1 MEENQKKIIP
11 LITKIFVV
19 INILLFGITGVIF
32 FINGENLIGY
42 ILLAAGFSNIIWALF
57 SFRSKNLFFVILNF
71 IFAAVSLIV
80 GINYQFADN
89 KYMAIMWIAIMLV
102 YLIIGF
108 VLLLKI
114 RKDKSGSQV

>member
-19 INILLFGITGVIF
+19 INILLFGITGAIF
-32 FINGENLIGY
+32 FINGENIIGY

-71 IFAAVSLIV
+71 IFAAVALVV
-80 GINYQFADN
+80 GINYQFANN
-89 KYMAIMWIAIMLV
+89 KYMAMMWIAIMLV

-114 RKDKSGSQV
+114 KKDKSGSQA

>member
-1 MEENQKKIIP
+1 MDENQKKTIP

-19 INILLFGITGVIF
+19 INILLFGITGTIF
-32 FINGENLIGY
+32 FINGENVIGY
-42 ILLAAGFSNIIWALF
+42 ILLAAGFSNIIWAIF

-71 IFAAVSLIV
+71 IFAAVALVV

-89 KYMAIMWIAIMLV
+89 KYMAMTWIAIMLV

-114 RKDKSGSQV
+114 KKGN

>member
-1 MEENQKKIIP
+1 MEENQKKTIP

-19 INILLFGITGVIF
+19 INILLFGITGTIF

-71 IFAAVSLIV
+71 IFAAVALIV

-89 KYMAIMWIAIMLV
+89 KYMAMMWIAIMLV

-114 RKDKSGSQV
+114 RKDKSGSQA

>member
-1 MEENQKKIIP
+1 MDENQKKTIP

-19 INILLFGITGVIF
+19 INILLFGITGTIF

-71 IFAAVSLIV
+71 IFAAVALVV

-89 KYMAIMWIAIMLV
+89 KYMAMMWIAIMLV

-114 RKDKSGSQV
+114 KKDKSGSQA

>member
-1 MEENQKKIIP
+1 MDENQKKTIP

-19 INILLFGITGVIF
+19 INILLFGITGTIF
-32 FINGENLIGY
+32 FINGENVIGY

-71 IFAAVSLIV
+71 IFAAVALVV
-80 GINYQFADN
+80 GINYQFAGN
-89 KYMAIMWIAIMLV
+89 KYMAMMWIAIMLV

-114 RKDKSGSQV
+114 RKDKSGSQA